1 MPCADQHALNNIK
14 VSRLQQMKVPIP
26 KEAVTQIMN
35 EYNCTEEQAAKAYL
49 DAQDKANEA
58 VKSFLAEQF
67 GPGRLTDEKQ
77 QPRTFTPRE
86 IKEHLDKFVIG
97 QEEYKKRLS
106 IAAAYHFSM
115 IKYLCEHPADG
126 NDSKVNR
133 FRKKN
138 TIIAGPSGSGKTY
151 CVEVLGDLLQVPT
164 LIVDATDY
172 TEAGFVGKSA
182 DDMIRELIDL
192 APGYNRKE
200 QARFISQYGGL
211 IFIDEIDKKAKDG
224 ALIGH
229 DISREGFQRSVLKLV
244 ERKSVS
250 INNPFSA
257 ASQIQDMIELQKKTQ
272 TNKLDSMVSTENI
285 LFILGGSFERSHDD
299 LDSIV
304 KKRLQHKGRVHD
316 DGSVEIK
323 GFAAEEKKND
333 QGKLLSYYKKAESE
347 DFIKFGLLPELIGR
361 SPIKAFVN
369 LLSKNDLIRIMQ
381 ETEDS
386 ILNQYKLEFK
396 LFNIEVEFMPEAIEY
411 VAEISENRKTGARA
425 LVSEWEKILT
435 DFQFE
440 LPGSNFTALEVT
452 RQLCEHPK
460 DYLLKMLEKSPFVD
474 FIDNFKKEYGIQLV
488 LDKDVQNYLE
498 NYAHQNNIPISYLLK
513 KFLSGASALN
523 YMGIKEPFS
532 ITKEVLQD
540 EKYFDKLFSRWYEKQ
555 KEKNLVKN

>member
-1 MPCADQHALNNIK
+1 
-14 VSRLQQMKVPIP
+14 MKVPVP
-26 KEAVTQIMN
+26 KEAVTQIMK
-35 EYNCTEEQAAKAYL
+35 EYNCSEEQAAKAYL

-67 GPGRLTDEKQ
+67 GPARFRDEQHK
-77 QPRTFTPRE
+77 PRTFTPRE
-86 IKEHLDKFVIG
+86 IKDHLDKFVIG

-106 IAAAYHFSM
+106 IAAAYHFAM
-115 IKYLCEHPADG
+115 MKHLGEHPADG
-126 NDSKVNR
+126 SDGKVNR

-192 APGYNRKE
+192 APGYNRKA
-200 QARFISQYGGL
+200 QARFISEYGGL

-224 ALIGH
+224 TLIGH
-229 DISREGFQRSVLKLV
+229 DISREGFQRSVLKLI

-250 INNPFSA
+250 INNPYSA
-257 ASQIQDMIELQKKTQ
+257 ASQVQEMIDQQNKTKTSNQ
-272 TNKLDSMVSTENI
+272 DSMVSTGNI

-316 DGSVEIK
+316 DGSIEIK
-323 GFAAEEKKND
+323 GFAAEAKNNG
-333 QGKLLSYYKKAESE
+333 QGQLHNFYKKAESE

-361 SPIKAFVN
+361 SPIRSFVN

-386 ILNQYKLEFK
+386 ILNQYRLEFK
-396 LFNIEVEFMPEAIEY
+396 LFNIDVDFSPAAVEY

-452 RQLCEHPK
+452 REMCEHPK

-488 LDKDVQNYLE
+488 LDQEVQNYLE
-498 NYAHQNNIPISYLLK
+498 NYARQSCIPLSYLLK
-513 KFLSGASALN
+513 KVLSGASALN
-523 YMGIKEPFS
+523 YMGVKEPFN
-532 ITKEVLQD
+532 ITKDVVED
-540 EKYFDKLFSRWYEKQ
+540 AKYFDKLFARWYENQ
-555 KEKNLVKN
+555 KEKNAVKN

>member
-1 MPCADQHALNNIK
+1 
-14 VSRLQQMKVPIP
+14 MKVPIP
-26 KEAVTQIMN
+26 KEAVTRIMT
-35 EYNCTEEQAAKAYL
+35 EYNCSEEQAAKAYL

-67 GPGRLTDEKQ
+67 GPSRLTDEKHK
-77 QPRTFTPRE
+77 PRTYTPRE
-86 IKEHLDKFVIG
+86 IKDHLDKFVIG

-106 IAAAYHFSM
+106 IAAAYHFAM
-115 IKYLCEHPADG
+115 MKHLCEHPADG
-126 NDSKVNR
+126 NDGKVNR

-172 TEAGFVGKSA
+172 TEAGFVGKNA

-192 APGYNRKE
+192 APGYSRKE
-200 QARFISQYGGL
+200 QARFISEYGGL

-229 DISREGFQRSVLKLV
+229 DISREGFQRSVLKLI

-250 INNPFSA
+250 INNPYSA
-257 ASQIQDMIELQKKTQ
+257 ASQVQEMMDQQSKTKTSNQ
-272 TNKLDSMVSTENI
+272 DSMVSTGNI

-316 DGSVEIK
+316 DGSIEIK
-323 GFAAEEKKND
+323 GFAAEAKSNG
-333 QGKLLSYYKKAESE
+333 QGQLHNFYKKAESE

-361 SPIKAFVN
+361 SPIKSFVN

-396 LFNIEVEFMPEAIEY
+396 LFNIAVDFSPEAVEY

-440 LPGSNFTALEVT
+440 LPGSNLAALEVS
-452 RQLCEHPK
+452 RELCEHPK
-460 DYLLKMLEKSPFVD
+460 DYLLKMLEKSPFMD
-474 FIDNFKKEYGIQLV
+474 FIDNFKKEYGIQLI
-488 LDKDVQNYLE
+488 LDEEVQNYLE
-498 NYAHQNNIPISYLLK
+498 NSAREHNIPISALLK
-513 KFLSGASALN
+513 KSLSGASALN
-523 YMGIKEPFS
+523 YMGVKEPFN
-532 ITKEVLQD
+532 ITKDVVQD
-540 EKYFDKLFSRWYEKQ
+540 EKYFDKLFARWYENQ
-555 KEKNLVKN
+555 KEKNAVKN